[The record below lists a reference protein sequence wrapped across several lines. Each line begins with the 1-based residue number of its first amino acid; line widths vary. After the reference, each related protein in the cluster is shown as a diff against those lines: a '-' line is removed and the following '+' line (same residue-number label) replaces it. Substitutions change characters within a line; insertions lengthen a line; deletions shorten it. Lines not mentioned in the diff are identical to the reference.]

1 MTAIPLLLI
10 IGSAILYI
18 LSFPPFAF
26 SPLMWVAIAPF
37 FLVASRERPGC
48 AAAYGVLWGM
58 VMTCGVAWCLPR
70 MLGEYLGL
78 STIARWVGLFTVSI
92 GLTGIYFGAFASWLS
107 WLIKRQAANPLLIA
121 AGWGACEFARAN
133 LIIGNPWAL
142 SGYSQV
148 ALTRLMQVADATGR
162 YGLGM
167 CVAAV
172 HGVIAWLRAPT
183 LRGRRPAISFL
194 GVVLTFALTL
204 GYGEW
209 RLSQHFASGEAVQV
223 AVIQG
228 GIERQLRES
237 PEYLDAN
244 LAHYLQLTK
253 EAATTQ

>member
-1 MTAIPLLLI
+1 
-10 IGSAILYI
+10 
-18 LSFPPFAF
+18 
-26 SPLMWVAIAPF
+26 
-37 FLVASRERPGC
+37 
-48 AAAYGVLWGM
+48 
-58 VMTCGVAWCLPR
+58 
-70 MLGEYLGL
+70 MLGEYFGL
-78 STIARWVGLFTVSI
+78 STIAGWVGLFTVSI

-107 WLIKRQAANPLLIA
+107 WLIRRQAANPWLIA

-148 ALTRLMQVADATGR
+148 ALTRLMQVADATGP
-162 YGLGM
+162 YGVGLLI
-167 CVAAV
+167 AAV
-172 HGVIAWLRAPT
+172 NACLAGLFAPA

-194 GVVLTFALTL
+194 GVVITLALTL

-209 RLSQHFASGEAVQV
+209 RLSQTFATGEAVQV

-228 GIERQLRES
+228 GLERQLRES

-253 EAATTQ
+253 EAVATRATLIF